1 MSRTVDGDTGLYDS
15 NYGSLAMDLL
25 KRQNFSSGA
34 PFEDKAGYSRAVR
47 VGNLVFVGGTTTTN
61 AKGEV
66 EGVGD
71 AYLQT
76 KIILQKIEAVLKR
89 AGARISDVVR
99 VRFYVT
105 DITRGQEYIKAYS
118 EWFKEIR
125 PVITMAEVKAL
136 ARPDHLV
143 EIEADAVV
151 GSYRTSRLT

>member
-1 MSRTVDGDTGLYDS
+1 
-15 NYGSLAMDLL
+15 MDLL

-47 VGNLVFVGGTTTTN
+47 VGNMVFVGGTTTTN

-66 EGVGD
+66 EGAGD
-71 AYLQT
+71 PYLQT
-76 KIILQKIEAVLKR
+76 KIILQKIAAALKQ
-89 AGARISDVVR
+89 AGARMSDVVR

-105 DITRGQEYIKAYS
+105 DISRGQEYLKAYS

-125 PVITMAEVKAL
+125 PVITMAEVRAL

>member
-1 MSRTVDGDTGLYDS
+1 
-15 NYGSLAMDLL
+15 MDLL

-34 PFEDKAGYSRAVR
+34 PFEEKAGYSRAVK
-47 VGNLVFVGGTTTTN
+47 VGNMVFVGGTTTTN

-76 KIILQKIEAVLKR
+76 KIILQKIETVLKR
-89 AGARISDVVR
+89 AGARVSDVVR
-99 VRFYVT
+99 IRLYVT
-105 DITRGQEYIKAYS
+105 DISRGQEYMRAYS

-151 GSYRTSRLT
+151 GSYKTSRLT

>member
-1 MSRTVDGDTGLYDS
+1 
-15 NYGSLAMDLL
+15 MDLL

-34 PFEDKAGYSRAVR
+34 PFEEKAGYSRAVK
-47 VGNLVFVGGTTTTN
+47 VGNMVFVGGTTTTN

-105 DITRGQEYIKAYS
+105 DISRGQEYIKAYS